1 MTRSISV
8 RLDSEISERLNILSE
23 LTGRSK
29 SYYIKEAVEQ
39 RLDEMEL
46 IYLAQSRSENLRS
59 GKSHT
64 ISWEELKKRNG
75 LED

>member
-8 RLDSEISERLNILSE
+8 RLDSEISERLNILSQ

-39 RLDEMEL
+39 SLDEMEL

-64 ISWEELKKRNG
+64 VSW
-75 LED
+75 

>member
-8 RLDSEISERLNILSE
+8 RLDSEIFERLNILSE

-64 ISWEELKKRNG
+64 VSWEELKKRNG

>member
-1 MTRSISV
+1 MADFQGS
-8 RLDSEISERLNILSE
+8 
-23 LTGRSK
+23 SK
-29 SYYIKEAVEQ
+29 SYYIKETIEQ

-46 IYLAQSRSENLRS
+46 IYLTQSRSENLRS

-64 ISWEELKKRNG
+64 VSWEELKKRNG

>member
-8 RLDSEISERLNILSE
+8 RLDSEISERLKILSE

-29 SYYIKEAVEQ
+29 SYYIKEAIEQ

-64 ISWEELKKRNG
+64 VSWEELKKRNG

>member
-8 RLDSEISERLNILSE
+8 RLDSEISERLNILSQ

-64 ISWEELKKRNG
+64 VSWEELKKRNG

>member
-29 SYYIKEAVEQ
+29 SYYIKEAIEQ

-64 ISWEELKKRNG
+64 VSWEELKKRNG

>member
-29 SYYIKEAVEQ
+29 SYYIKEAIEQ

-46 IYLAQSRSENLRS
+46 LYLAQSRSENLRS

-64 ISWEELKKRNG
+64 VSWEELKKRNG

>member
-23 LTGRSK
+23 LTWRSK
-29 SYYIKEAVEQ
+29 SYYINEAIEQ
-39 RLDEMEL
+39 RLADMEL

-64 ISWEELKKRNG
+64 VSWEELKKRNG

>member
-8 RLDSEISERLNILSE
+8 RLDSEISERLKILSE

-64 ISWEELKKRNG
+64 VSWEELKKRNG

>member
-59 GKSHT
+59 EKSHT
-64 ISWEELKKRNG
+64 VSWEELKKRNG

>member
-64 ISWEELKKRNG
+64 VSWEELKKRNG